1 MSALA
6 GCVDTVFHD
15 EPSAPRNVVSH
26 CQGSENVDASSVAAI
41 PIPVVAFFSPHAD
54 LRNLKPEDY
63 LNRCGPTTELANR
76 DVVLD
81 KSACI
86 PASFTEILTLGIWQW
101 CPASVTW
108 SADVTNGPSPSQVSQ
123 AVIGLPAPQTTASYW
138 VPNFS
143 GTTFH
148 GCRRNQ
154 RSGPVSGSNGR
165 GGVERGEGAAKHW
178 CEPRSTLALGF
189 LTYTC
194 ARSTGEIGGH
204 STR

>member
-1 MSALA
+1 MRTIRTGHLLTVLAMGISMSALA
-6 GCVDTVFHD
+6 GCVDTIVHD

-76 DVVLD
+76 DVVVD

-101 CPASVTW
+101 CPATVTW

-123 AVIGLPAPQTTASYW
+123 AVIGLPAPQTTASY
-138 VPNFS
+138 
-143 GTTFH
+143 
-148 GCRRNQ
+148 
-154 RSGPVSGSNGR
+154 RSQTSQAQTSTAAAATSDPVQ
-165 GGVERGEGAAKHW
+165 
-178 CEPRSTLALGF
+178 
-189 LTYTC
+189 
-194 ARSTGEIGGH
+194 
-204 STR
+204 